1 MAGIG
6 RSLTTSLPRSPERS
20 RIDLTP
26 DLPNSPD
33 LTFCR
38 TVCALSLSLPRGVV
52 VLSVTVLVF
61 SSFGLPAS
69 KAADPGAAPAWAGQ
83 GEYRL
88 LVIVPARDLGRR
100 VVDEMPADVVL
111 DFQEVLA
118 TLTGG
123 SRVDIASLQVIA
135 YDAESGAPAGGSP
148 FAHGRSTLDCPWRWY
163 DASIPYTFPEFAGDI
178 DRTEGK
184 IVRTPVERGGYF
196 YNAIGD
202 WQQGRLAWLH
212 AQHGPGPSHYAI
224 YFDVLSAGELPCCVP
239 PRAWLGD
246 GLPRCQPTGSST
258 MGADHV
264 RIDLDDWNGDGLV
277 DIVAGEAY
285 GHVFVLPNCG
295 TRSAPRFPYSKFLF
309 DVEGLPLDVGSSSTP
324 KVVDWDGDGVKDL
337 LVGAEWNRV
346 LVYRNEG
353 TDRERRLKYAG
364 LLEADGDI
372 LRLPITPLERGSPE
386 IFKRDYYPVLET
398 VDWDG
403 DGDVDLLTGGYITG
417 RIFFY
422 ENQGLGDDGLPR
434 LAFRGPLLA
443 DGKSL
448 NVVHWCA
455 APCAAD
461 FDGDGDLDL
470 MTGTMPIT
478 ATGGDAEGTAVFLRY
493 YENVG
498 SRRKADLRERPF
510 PATGTFPRS
519 RLATPRATDWDDD
532 GDLDLVASSRTNI
545 YLFENQG
552 GPSAPR
558 FAAHSKA
565 LPSRWGTAEIPG
577 DQILDYNGD
586 GRPDL
591 FTRSHYMVRLNS
603 GRGNPWSWDQGVPVL
618 PPGKFIAHPSRTGD
632 DWFWPYLCDFDQDGQ
647 WDILFGDWFGH
658 VWLHKNRSIGR
669 GREFDLEGVQLET
682 VAGTPIRVGPI
693 GKNIA
698 TDFSALQGART
709 VLTVADFD
717 RDGLLDLVVGDTY
730 GVVRY
735 FRNTG
740 SHGGPRFAEPVVLGN
755 LGIRLLVDAADW
767 NQDGWSDVVAGA
779 ANGRV
784 RVFLNRAD
792 GGDSRFL
799 PGFDPGLPSIPQP
812 RVLMADFN
820 ADGDED
826 LFLPSTQG
834 SFLVERSFLEHGY
847 VRGRIVG
854 VERRPPTAAKE

>member
-1 MAGIG
+1 M
-6 RSLTTSLPRSPERS
+6 
-20 RIDLTP
+20 
-26 DLPNSPD
+26 
-33 LTFCR
+33 
-38 TVCALSLSLPRGVV
+38 
-52 VLSVTVLVF
+52 
-61 SSFGLPAS
+61 
-69 KAADPGAAPAWAGQ
+69 
-83 GEYRL
+83 
-88 LVIVPARDLGRR
+88 IVPARDLGRR

-118 TLTGG
+118 TLTAG

-163 DASIPYTFPEFAGDI
+163 DASIPYTFPEFAGNI
-178 DRTEGK
+178 DRTGGK

-202 WQQGRLAWLH
+202 WQQGRLVWLH

-324 KVVDWDGDGVKDL
+324 KVVD
-337 LVGAEWNRV
+337 
-346 LVYRNEG
+346 
-353 TDRERRLKYAG
+353 
-364 LLEADGDI
+364 
-372 LRLPITPLERGSPE
+372 
-386 IFKRDYYPVLET
+386 
-398 VDWDG
+398 
-403 DGDVDLLTGGYITG
+403 
-417 RIFFY
+417 
-422 ENQGLGDDGLPR
+422 
-434 LAFRGPLLA
+434 
-443 DGKSL
+443 
-448 NVVHWCA
+448 
-455 APCAAD
+455 
-461 FDGDGDLDL
+461 
-470 MTGTMPIT
+470 
-478 ATGGDAEGTAVFLRY
+478 
-493 YENVG
+493 
-498 SRRKADLRERPF
+498 
-510 PATGTFPRS
+510 
-519 RLATPRATDWDDD
+519 
-532 GDLDLVASSRTNI
+532 
-545 YLFENQG
+545 
-552 GPSAPR
+552 
-558 FAAHSKA
+558 
-565 LPSRWGTAEIPG
+565 
-577 DQILDYNGD
+577 
-586 GRPDL
+586 
-591 FTRSHYMVRLNS
+591 
-603 GRGNPWSWDQGVPVL
+603 
-618 PPGKFIAHPSRTGD
+618 
-632 DWFWPYLCDFDQDGQ
+632 
-647 WDILFGDWFGH
+647 
-658 VWLHKNRSIGR
+658 
-669 GREFDLEGVQLET
+669 
-682 VAGTPIRVGPI
+682 
-693 GKNIA
+693 
-698 TDFSALQGART
+698 
-709 VLTVADFD
+709 

-740 SHGGPRFAEPVVLGN
+740 SHGGPRFAEPVVLGD

-834 SFLVERSFLEHGY
+834 SCLVERSFLEHGY